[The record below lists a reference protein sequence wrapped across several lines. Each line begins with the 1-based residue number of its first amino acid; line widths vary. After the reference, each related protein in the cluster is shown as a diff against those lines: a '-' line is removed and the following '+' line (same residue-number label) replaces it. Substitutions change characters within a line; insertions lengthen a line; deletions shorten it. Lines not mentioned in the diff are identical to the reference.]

1 MLRGGQQGVL
11 MTSVLVCFNFLRET
25 IRRYVWYSIVS
36 LVLSV
41 SSNAA
46 ATDHAEPNFS
56 LSVAQL
62 NWCPQICPRGEQAG
76 YIIDIVREIFDGTNF
91 NLNYQTMSYPIARG
105 KTERGEI
112 DALLAPAK
120 IEAPDLLYP
129 TQPVGFQR
137 VCFYTLTDSLWTYSG
152 EASLADLTIGIAIDI
167 SLEEIHDYVQK
178 HENQFVFQAESKRYI
193 EESLR
198 MLEIGRL
205 DTFVFNENS
214 VLYYIRKQGWQD
226 KVRLAGCVSMAP
238 VFMAFSPALS
248 ETPKSKAAIQLLDR
262 KILEM
267 KKNGSITK
275 IMNRYSLPDWS
286 KF

>member
-1 MLRGGQQGVL
+1 
-11 MTSVLVCFNFLRET
+11 MTSVSVCLGFLKIT
-25 IRRYVWYSIVS
+25 IKRCVCYCIVP
-36 LVLSV
+36 LLLSAT
-41 SSNAA
+41 SHAA
-46 ATDHAEPNFS
+46 EDENTEPSYS

-62 NWCPQICPRGEQAG
+62 NWCPQICPRGKDAG
-76 YIIDIVREIFDGTNF
+76 YIIDIVREVFEGTNF
-91 NLNYQTMSYPIARG
+91 NLNYQTMSYPVARG
-105 KTERGEI
+105 RTERGEI

-120 IEAPDLLYP
+120 MEAPSLLYP

-137 VCFYTLTDSLWTYSG
+137 VCFYTLADSLWTYTG
-152 EASLADLTIGIAIDI
+152 ETSLADLTIGIAIDI

-193 EESLR
+193 EESIR

-214 VLYYIRKQGWQD
+214 VLYYIRKQKWHDQI
-226 KVRLAGCVSMAP
+226 RLAGCVSKAP
-238 VFMAFSPALS
+238 VFMAFSPAL
-248 ETPKSKAAIQLLDR
+248 EGTLKSRTAIQHLDR

-267 KKNGSITK
+267 KKNGTMMK
-275 IMNRYSLPDWS
+275 IMNRYGLPDWS